1 MGKGNNGDKKLEIK
15 EKGRENKKKRPGQKE
30 DRAKK
35 KKRKYSKEGKY
46 QCCGAGHFWS
56 AFEISPAPNLCFK
69 GFSSSTSKAVK
80 NQNMVSSAPSS
91 AKTAR

>member
-15 EKGRENKKKRPGQKE
+15 